1 MYFTGIVSLSKSIS
15 THHKDTNKGFQSET
29 SAREENASMIEGV
42 VRDTVRVKEQ
52 LLGEISHMRVDLLTL
67 MRAVSDSTAQSRTIN
82 QLLKSEVDMIHADV
96 GIVQNAVSPISDSIK
111 QLESKLDNMEKA
123 IRRTAGV
130 GKGNP
135 SSSTSNPVEA
145 SSGFFL
151 FG

>member
-1 MYFTGIVSLSKSIS
+1 
-15 THHKDTNKGFQSET
+15 
-29 SAREENASMIEGV
+29 MIEGV

-130 GKGNP
+130 GTGNP